1 MIRKILEK
9 ILVSSLAATSYNRT
23 TIQRTTILSE
33 TAVILDDAQLLPSED
48 LLHEAVLNN
57 QDDEGII
64 QSAMNTTSVNSTISE
79 DSTTRRNKGR
89 TTIEYVRQVAQEKE
103 EELLVFLN
111 NQDAGNGG
119 ILQYVM
125 NMTSSRLFNLQNTIT
140 EQLMILI
147 DPRLKYAG
155 LQGYTKLEVETMI
168 HREYLSTALV
178 AMARFLVLVFLLLVL
193 LVLQR
198 CFLKQDLQRI
208 TTNGVSATVVTP
220 TMLLPTMA
228 ATITPQEIRIRQQQ
242 QQQQNFR
249 HNQQQYFRRA
259 EQQRTSQPP
268 TTTRSNS
275 ASVPQQ
281 QQQQQQQQHQPTLR
295 RRRQH
300 RETRERMQQQSLLS
314 PSSTTDVNN
323 DNTEILQNNPGVL

>member
-64 QSAMNTTSVNSTISE
+64 QSAMNTTSVNGTISE

-89 TTIEYVRQVAQEKE
+89 TTIDYARQVAQEKE

-125 NMTSSRLFNLQNTIT
+125 NMTSSRLFNLHNTIT

-259 EQQRTSQPP
+259 EQQRTSQSP
-268 TTTRSNS
+268 TTTRSNN
-275 ASVPQQ
+275 ASVPP
-281 QQQQQQQQHQPTLR
+281 QQQHQPTLR

>member
-23 TIQRTTILSE
+23 TIPTTTILSE
-33 TAVILDDAQLLPSED
+33 TAEILDDAQLLPSED

-57 QDDEGII
+57 QDDEGIL
-64 QSAMNTTSVNSTISE
+64 QSTMNTTSVNSTISE

-89 TTIEYVRQVAQEKE
+89 TTIDYVRQVAQEKE

-111 NQDAGNGG
+111 NQDAGNGD

-259 EQQRTSQPP
+259 EQQRTSQSP
-268 TTTRSNS
+268 TTTRSNN
-275 ASVPQQ
+275 ASVPP
-281 QQQQQQQQHQPTLR
+281 QQQHQPTLR

>member
-23 TIQRTTILSE
+23 TIPTTTILSE
-33 TAVILDDAQLLPSED
+33 TAEILDDAQLPPSED

-57 QDDEGII
+57 QDDEGIL
-64 QSAMNTTSVNSTISE
+64 QSAMNTTSVKSTISE

-89 TTIEYVRQVAQEKE
+89 TTIDYVRQVAQEKE

-111 NQDAGNGG
+111 NQDAGNGN

-125 NMTSSRLFNLQNTIT
+125 NMTSSSLSNLQNTIT

-198 CFLKQDLQRI
+198 CFLKQNLQRI

-259 EQQRTSQPP
+259 EQQRTSQSP
-268 TTTRSNS
+268 TTTRSNN
-275 ASVPQQ
+275 ASVPPQQ
-281 QQQQQQQQHQPTLR
+281 QQQHQNQPTLR

-300 RETRERMQQQSLLS
+300 RETRERMQQQSPLS
-314 PSSTTDVNN
+314 PSSTTDFNN